1 MQIPVAGGEP
11 SPIDALIENEKE
23 VAYSEINYL
32 SVVKNFLDFY
42 ISYIATLPDSEQKIQ
57 SKNKVLAENI
67 IESMD
72 NPPFRTMRFGG
83 NIDDYLDLTHNVNLK
98 PEIIEFINNHPAF
111 SKPFDCVQAIKDLR
125 KLSTSQKV
133 GS

>member
-11 SPIDALIENEKE
+11 FPIDALIENEKE

-57 SKNKVLAENI
+57 SKTKVLAENI

-72 NPPFRTMRFGG
+72 NPPFQSRLIVFRQ
-83 NIDDYLDLTHNVNLK
+83 LK
-98 PEIIEFINNHPAF
+98 I
-111 SKPFDCVQAIKDLR
+111 
-125 KLSTSQKV
+125 
-133 GS
+133 